1 MSIFEY
7 NQEEHFRQIAEEN
20 QEAGWKRGKAEGK
33 AEGKIVT
40 TLANLRSLMETVGWS
55 AEQAFD
61 ALKIPQ
67 EEREKYSKMLR
78 Q

>member
-7 NQEEHFRQIAEEN
+7 NQEEHFCQIAEES
-20 QEAGWKRGKAEGK
+20 QAAGWKKGKAEDTET
-33 AEGKIVT
+33 A

-55 AEQAFD
+55 VEQAFD
-61 ALKIPQ
+61 ALKIPE
-67 EEREKYSKMLR
+67 EEREKYSKILK